1 MKYLFGMLAAFSMS
15 LVMLSAQE
23 APKVIIQDPAVE
35 VDKKVFGGRKIT
47 VILRGQMSHEL
58 IKNQKNTQ
66 DHWILTSPSIVK
78 IGGRVYIRGTASNGP
93 INIKGKVVW
102 FEMGYVQMILED

>member
-1 MKYLFGMLAAFSMS
+1 MKVIVRTMLC
-15 LVMLSAQE
+15 LSACLGALHAQST
-23 APKVIIQDPAVE
+23 PQVIIKDPAVE
-35 VDKKVFGGRKIT
+35 VDKKVFGGRRIT
-47 VILRGQMSHEL
+47 VILRGEMSHEL

-66 DHWILTSPSIVK
+66 DHWILTSPSVVK
-78 IGGRVYIRGTASNGP
+78 IGERVYIRGTASNGP

>member
-1 MKYLFGMLAAFSMS
+1 MKVMVRILCCLLGS
-15 LVMLSAQE
+15 LGAIEAQSAPQ
-23 APKVIIQDPAVE
+23 VIINDPAVE
-35 VDKKVFGGRKIT
+35 VDKKVFGGRRIT
-47 VILRGQMSHEL
+47 VILRGEMSHEL

-66 DHWILTSPSIVK
+66 DHWVLTSPSIVK
-78 IGGRVYIRGTASNGP
+78 IGERVYIRGTASNGP